1 MPQPQMTVLEILNRT
16 KVFFEKKGV
25 PDARLDAEYIISYG
39 LKMKNRM
46 DLYLNFEKPL
56 TPAELDV
63 LRTMVA
69 RRATRE
75 PLQHIIGDT
84 SFRGFI
90 IKCDRRALIPRPE
103 TESLVD
109 MAADCL
115 KGVENPFIVEIGT
128 GTGAIAIACA
138 KEIAGA
144 RVLATDVSEDALA
157 LARTNA
163 EANGLGESANAGGN
177 STATDSAT
185 VASTSSTGSPTSS
198 STPSNT
204 LQFAQ
209 GDLLDAV
216 TADVIAKAIGAAADA
231 ATSIDSAPSTDSAS
245 SATHANSQ
253 NTASTLQFA
262 QGDLLDAVT
271 ADVIAKAIGAA
282 ADAATLAGPQIDCLV
297 ANLPYIPDGEKNNLQ
312 PEVAKY
318 DPALALFGGAD
329 GLDLVRK
336 LLKQTEGRLKQG
348 ASILLEIGSEQG
360 EILKAEAGNYPWL
373 EFTGIHKDFCNNVR
387 FVSYKAK

>member
-16 KVFFEKKGV
+16 KVFFEKKGI

-115 KGVENPFIVEIGT
+115 KGIENPFIVEIGT
-128 GTGAIAIACA
+128 GTGAISIACA
-138 KEIAGA
+138 KEIKGA

-157 LARTNA
+157 LAHTNA
-163 EANGLGESANAGGN
+163 EANGLAGN
-177 STATDSAT
+177 SSEQSAE
-185 VASTSSTGSPTSS
+185 STTSTLT
-198 STPSNT
+198 
-204 LQFAQ
+204 FAQ
-209 GDLLDAV
+209 GDLLNAV
-216 TADVIAKAIGAAADA
+216 TPEAIAKATDDA
-231 ATSIDSAPSTDSAS
+231 SA
-245 SATHANSQ
+245 
-253 NTASTLQFA
+253 
-262 QGDLLDAVT
+262 
-271 ADVIAKAIGAA
+271 K
-282 ADAATLAGPQIDCLV
+282 IDCLI
-297 ANLPYIPDGEKNNLQ
+297 ANLPYIPDSEKDKLQ

-336 LLKQTEGRLKQG
+336 LLQQTENCLKPG

-360 EILKAEAGNYPWL
+360 EMLKAEASRYTWL
-373 EFTGIHKDFCNNVR
+373 EFTGIHKDFCNNIR
-387 FVSYKAK
+387 FVSYKKI

>member
-16 KVFFEKKGV
+16 KVFFEKKGI

-109 MAADCL
+109 MASDCL
-115 KGVENPFIVEIGT
+115 KGIEKPFIVEIGT
-128 GTGAIAIACA
+128 GTGAISIACA

-144 RVLATDVSEDALA
+144 KVLATDVSEDALA

-163 EANGLGESANAGGN
+163 EANDLAGNPDAESAASSTDSTASASSASSANA
-177 STATDSAT
+177 
-185 VASTSSTGSPTSS
+185 ASTLT
-198 STPSNT
+198 
-204 LQFAQ
+204 FAQ
-209 GDLLDAV
+209 GDLLNAV
-216 TADVIAKAIGAAADA
+216 TADVIANVAGDA
-231 ATSIDSAPSTDSAS
+231 SA
-245 SATHANSQ
+245 
-253 NTASTLQFA
+253 
-262 QGDLLDAVT
+262 
-271 ADVIAKAIGAA
+271 K
-282 ADAATLAGPQIDCLV
+282 IDCLI
-297 ANLPYIPDGEKNNLQ
+297 ANLPYIPDSEKDKLQ

-336 LLKQTEGRLKQG
+336 LLQQTEGKLKPG

-360 EILKAEAGNYPWL
+360 EMLKAEAEKYPWL

>member
-1 MPQPQMTVLEILNRT
+1 MPQQQMTVLEILNRT

-84 SFRGFI
+84 SFRGFT

-109 MAADCL
+109 MAAESL

-128 GTGAIAIACA
+128 GTGAISIACA

-144 RVLATDVSEDALA
+144 RVLATDVSEDALT

-163 EANGLGESANAGGN
+163 EANATGEA
-177 STATDSAT
+177 
-185 VASTSSTGSPTSS
+185 
-198 STPSNT
+198 
-204 LQFAQ
+204 LLFAQ
-209 GDLLDAV
+209 GDLLNAV
-216 TADVIAKAIGAAADA
+216 TADVIANVTGA
-231 ATSIDSAPSTDSAS
+231 SVDSA
-245 SATHANSQ
+245 
-253 NTASTLQFA
+253 TLP
-262 QGDLLDAVT
+262 
-271 ADVIAKAIGAA
+271 K
-282 ADAATLAGPQIDCLV
+282 IDCLI
-297 ANLPYIPDGEKNNLQ
+297 ANLPYIPDGEKDKLQ

-336 LLKQTEGRLKQG
+336 LLQQTEGKLKPE

-360 EILKAEAGNYPWL
+360 EMLKAEAANYPWL

>member
-1 MPQPQMTVLEILNRT
+1 MPANAPMTVLEILNRT

-84 SFRGFI
+84 SFRGFT

-109 MAADCL
+109 MAADSL
-115 KGVENPFIVEIGT
+115 KGIENPFIVEVGT

-144 RVLATDVSEDALA
+144 KVLATDVSEDALA

-163 EANGLGESANAGGN
+163 EANGLGGANADADDAG
-177 STATDSAT
+177 ASAD
-185 VASTSSTGSPTSS
+185 STGSATSAG
-198 STPSNT
+198 T

-209 GDLLDAV
+209 GDLLNAV
-216 TADVIAKAIGAAADA
+216 TAEVIANVTGA
-231 ATSIDSAPSTDSAS
+231 SAS
-245 SATHANSQ
+245 SAT
-253 NTASTLQFA
+253 LP
-262 QGDLLDAVT
+262 
-271 ADVIAKAIGAA
+271 K
-282 ADAATLAGPQIDCLV
+282 IDCLV
-297 ANLPYIPDGEKNNLQ
+297 ANLPYIPDGEKDKLQ

-336 LLKQTEGRLKQG
+336 LLQQTEGKLKPG

-360 EILKAEAGNYPWL
+360 EMLKSEAANYPWL

>member
-16 KVFFEKKGV
+16 KVFFEKKGI

-109 MAADCL
+109 MAAESL
-115 KGVENPFIVEIGT
+115 KGIENPFIVEIGT
-128 GTGAIAIACA
+128 GTGAISIACA

-144 RVLATDVSEDALA
+144 KVLATDISEDALA
-157 LARTNA
+157 LARINA
-163 EANGLGESANAGGN
+163 EANATGE
-177 STATDSAT
+177 
-185 VASTSSTGSPTSS
+185 
-198 STPSNT
+198 T
-204 LQFAQ
+204 LHFVQ
-209 GDLLDAV
+209 GDLLNAV
-216 TADVIAKAIGAAADA
+216 TSEAIAKATGA
-231 ATSIDSAPSTDSAS
+231 SVDSA
-245 SATHANSQ
+245 
-253 NTASTLQFA
+253 TLP
-262 QGDLLDAVT
+262 
-271 ADVIAKAIGAA
+271 K
-282 ADAATLAGPQIDCLV
+282 IDCLI
-297 ANLPYIPDGEKNNLQ
+297 ANLPYIPDGEKDKLQ

-336 LLKQTEGRLKQG
+336 LLQQTESSLKPG
-348 ASILLEIGSEQG
+348 AAIFLEIGSEQG
-360 EILKAEAGNYPWL
+360 EMLKAEATNYPWL

-387 FVSYKAK
+387 FVSYKKL

>member
-16 KVFFEKKGV
+16 KVFFEKKGI

-109 MAADCL
+109 MAAECL
-115 KGVENPFIVEIGT
+115 KGIENPFIVEIGT
-128 GTGAIAIACA
+128 GTGAISIACA

-144 RVLATDVSEDALA
+144 KVLATDISEDALA
-157 LARTNA
+157 LARINA
-163 EANGLGESANAGGN
+163 EANATGE
-177 STATDSAT
+177 
-185 VASTSSTGSPTSS
+185 
-198 STPSNT
+198 T
-204 LQFAQ
+204 LHFVQ
-209 GDLLDAV
+209 GDLLNAV
-216 TADVIAKAIGAAADA
+216 TSEAIAKATGA
-231 ATSIDSAPSTDSAS
+231 SVDSA
-245 SATHANSQ
+245 
-253 NTASTLQFA
+253 TLP
-262 QGDLLDAVT
+262 
-271 ADVIAKAIGAA
+271 K
-282 ADAATLAGPQIDCLV
+282 IDCLI
-297 ANLPYIPDGEKNNLQ
+297 ANLPYIPDGEKDKLQ

-336 LLKQTEGRLKQG
+336 LLSQTENCLKPG
-348 ASILLEIGSEQG
+348 AAIFLEIGSEQG
-360 EILKAEAGNYPWL
+360 EMLKAEATNYPWL

-387 FVSYKAK
+387 FVSYKKI

>member
-1 MPQPQMTVLEILNRT
+1 
-16 KVFFEKKGV
+16 
-25 PDARLDAEYIISYG
+25 
-39 LKMKNRM
+39 MKNRM

-109 MAADCL
+109 MASDSL
-115 KGVENPFIVEIGT
+115 KGIEKPFIVEIGT
-128 GTGAIAIACA
+128 GTGAISIACA

-144 RVLATDVSEDALA
+144 KVLATDVSEDALA

-163 EANGLGESANAGGN
+163 EANGLAGNSSEQSEATSADSTASASSANA
-177 STATDSAT
+177 
-185 VASTSSTGSPTSS
+185 ASTLT
-198 STPSNT
+198 
-204 LQFAQ
+204 FAQ
-209 GDLLDAV
+209 GDLLNAV
-216 TADVIAKAIGAAADA
+216 TTDVIAKVAGDA
-231 ATSIDSAPSTDSAS
+231 
-245 SATHANSQ
+245 
-253 NTASTLQFA
+253 TA
-262 QGDLLDAVT
+262 
-271 ADVIAKAIGAA
+271 K
-282 ADAATLAGPQIDCLV
+282 IDCLI
-297 ANLPYIPDGEKNNLQ
+297 ANLPYIPDSEKDKLQ

-336 LLKQTEGRLKQG
+336 LLQQTEGKLKPG

-360 EILKAEAGNYPWL
+360 EMLKAEAEKYPWL

>member
-16 KVFFEKKGV
+16 KVFFEKKGI

-56 TPAELDV
+56 TPAELDE

-115 KGVENPFIVEIGT
+115 KGVEKPFIVEIGT
-128 GTGAIAIACA
+128 GTGAISIACA

-144 RVLATDVSEDALA
+144 KVLATDVSEDALA

-163 EANGLGESANAGGN
+163 EANDLAGNPDAESAASSTDSTASASSASSANA
-177 STATDSAT
+177 
-185 VASTSSTGSPTSS
+185 ASTLT
-198 STPSNT
+198 
-204 LQFAQ
+204 FAQ
-209 GDLLDAV
+209 GDLLNAV
-216 TADVIAKAIGAAADA
+216 TADVIAKVVGASA
-231 ATSIDSAPSTDSAS
+231 DSA
-245 SATHANSQ
+245 
-253 NTASTLQFA
+253 TLP
-262 QGDLLDAVT
+262 
-271 ADVIAKAIGAA
+271 K
-282 ADAATLAGPQIDCLV
+282 IDCLI
-297 ANLPYIPDGEKNNLQ
+297 ANLPYIPDSEKDKLQ

-336 LLKQTEGRLKQG
+336 LLQQTEGKLKPG

-360 EILKAEAGNYPWL
+360 AMLKTEAEKYPWL

>member
-1 MPQPQMTVLEILNRT
+1 MPANAPMTVLEILNRT
-16 KVFFEKKGV
+16 KVFFEKKGI

-109 MAADCL
+109 MAADSL
-115 KGVENPFIVEIGT
+115 KGIENPFIVEIGT
-128 GTGAIAIACA
+128 GTGAIASACA

-144 RVLATDVSEDALA
+144 KVLATDVSEDALA

-163 EANGLGESANAGGN
+163 EANGLGGANADADNAG
-177 STATDSAT
+177 ASAGS
-185 VASTSSTGSPTSS
+185 ASLT
-198 STPSNT
+198 
-204 LQFAQ
+204 FAQ
-209 GDLLDAV
+209 GDLLNAV
-216 TADVIAKAIGAAADA
+216 TAEVLSKVAGDVSAK
-231 ATSIDSAPSTDSAS
+231 
-245 SATHANSQ
+245 
-253 NTASTLQFA
+253 
-262 QGDLLDAVT
+262 
-271 ADVIAKAIGAA
+271 
-282 ADAATLAGPQIDCLV
+282 IDCLI
-297 ANLPYIPDGEKNNLQ
+297 ANLPYIPDGEKDKLQ

-336 LLKQTEGRLKQG
+336 LLSQTENCLKPG

-360 EILKAEAGNYPWL
+360 EMLKSEAANYPWL

>member
-16 KVFFEKKGV
+16 KVFFEKKGI

-109 MAADCL
+109 MAADSL
-115 KGVENPFIVEIGT
+115 KGIEKPFIVEIGT
-128 GTGAIAIACA
+128 GTGAISIACA

-144 RVLATDVSEDALA
+144 KVLATDVSEDALS

-163 EANGLGESANAGGN
+163 EANDLAGNPDAESAASSTDSTASASSASSANA
-177 STATDSAT
+177 
-185 VASTSSTGSPTSS
+185 ASTLT
-198 STPSNT
+198 
-204 LQFAQ
+204 FAQ
-209 GDLLDAV
+209 GDLLNAI
-216 TADVIAKAIGAAADA
+216 TADVIANVAGDA
-231 ATSIDSAPSTDSAS
+231 SA
-245 SATHANSQ
+245 
-253 NTASTLQFA
+253 
-262 QGDLLDAVT
+262 
-271 ADVIAKAIGAA
+271 K
-282 ADAATLAGPQIDCLV
+282 IDCLI
-297 ANLPYIPDGEKNNLQ
+297 ANLPYIPDSEKDKLQ

-318 DPALALFGGAD
+318 DPALALFGGKD

-336 LLKQTEGRLKQG
+336 LLQQTEGKLKPG

-360 EILKAEAGNYPWL
+360 EMLKAEAGDYPWL